1 MLLREEEEVKEEENR
16 EGSNFLKVVALFV
29 VAVEKSSSSF
39 SSSSEEKGGERMQ
52 VVAKSCETLVLFE
65 VFGNNKQKNIYDSN
79 FALKTP
85 IVYIKY
91 ITKAKTRTF

>member
-1 MLLREEEEVKEEENR
+1 
-16 EGSNFLKVVALFV
+16 
-29 VAVEKSSSSF
+29 
-39 SSSSEEKGGERMQ
+39 MQ

-65 VFGNNKQKNIYDSN
+65 VFGNNKQKNIYDSD

>member
-1 MLLREEEEVKEEENR
+1 
-16 EGSNFLKVVALFV
+16 LKVVALFV
-29 VAVEKSSSSF
+29 VAVEKSSSPLEEE
-39 SSSSEEKGGERMQ
+39 EEKGGERMQ

-65 VFGNNKQKNIYDSN
+65 VFGNNKQKNIYDSD